1 MFRTATAALIAVL
14 GMSACAAPVTEA
26 QTPPVSMC
34 GDTATDAANR
44 AALTSLDAE
53 YQDPVADRGTESGV
67 PWCVFSTYLSPNQ
80 YWAAVYAGTDNP
92 SWDFARFPSVRLSH
106 AGWVGFVTGTD
117 GRPWTVQQAATA
129 AKKLAKS
136 FAS

>member
-1 MFRTATAALIAVL
+1 MFRIITAALLTSVCI
-14 GMSACAAPVTEA
+14 SACAAPVTEA
-26 QTPPVSMC
+26 QTPFVSMC
-34 GDTATDAANR
+34 GDTDTDAANR

-80 YWAAVYAGTDNP
+80 YWAAVYAETSKP
-92 SWDFARFPSVRLSH
+92 SWDMVEFPAVRLSH
-106 AGWVGFVTGTD
+106 AGWVGFVTGAD
-117 GRPWTVQQAATA
+117 GRPWTVQQAASA

-136 FAS
+136 FAP